1 MARGQTQNV
10 KRPAALIVTLV
21 FLSAQPTYV
30 CALRCMLGHGHG
42 GASAHAVHMHDSAP
56 DTPDCHGAHLTDG
69 ALGVLTAPSPA
80 VVSTVLAVVP
90 AAPVAT
96 ASPLEASRHTPR
108 GVLLV
113 PEPPPPRL

>member
-1 MARGQTQNV
+1 M
-10 KRPAALIVTLV
+10 KRPAALIVALV

-42 GASAHAVHMHDSAP
+42 AAVANAHAGHMHDSAP

-69 ALGVLTAPSPA
+69 AFGVLTAPSPA
-80 VVSTVLAVVP
+80 LVSLSIAG
-90 AAPVAT
+90 PVAPT
-96 ASPLEASRHTPR
+96 ATTSLLEATRQAPR
-108 GVLLV
+108 GSLPA